1 MSRPARRRSKR
12 GTPSS
17 RRGGAKARP
26 KTSSRK
32 TRSAKRSA
40 SAKAK
45 RSSKARKRSANAT
58 RPAAAKTARRP
69 EATRAADTAT
79 RPEPAPAVPRAPG
92 PLVGTQ
98 WLAARIGHPRVVV
111 LDASWHMPHLN
122 RDPRAEFAAEHLP
135 GARFFDIDAIA
146 DRTTSLPHMLPT
158 AAQFAEQVGAL
169 GVGAGDLVV
178 IYDTRGVGSAA
189 RAWWTF
195 RAMGHD
201 RVAVL
206 DGGLP
211 KWRAEQR
218 AVEQGHEVAAPRR
231 FKAMRHSSLV
241 RSIDQM
247 RDNVASAREQVLDAR
262 SRGRFAGT
270 EPEPRPGLRGGHIP
284 NSLNLPYDQLHRPD
298 GTLLPEEELR
308 RRFEGSGLDLERPIV
323 TTCGSGVT
331 ASVLALGLAVI
342 GRVDVAV
349 YDGSWSEWGGHPD
362 TPVER

>member
-1 MSRPARRRSKR
+1 MSRPSRRRPKR
-12 GTPSS
+12 AAPSS
-17 RRGGAKARP
+17 RRTAKPRRA
-26 KTSSRK
+26 TSKRK
-32 TRSAKRSA
+32 A
-40 SAKAK
+40 
-45 RSSKARKRSANAT
+45 
-58 RPAAAKTARRP
+58 ARRP
-69 EATRAADTAT
+69 APKATRAQSSKKKAARAT
-79 RPEPAPAVPRAPG
+79 SAKTGARSARAAAPPRAPG
-92 PLVGTQ
+92 ALVGTE
-98 WLAARIGHPRVVV
+98 WLAARIGHPRLIV

-146 DRTTSLPHMLPT
+146 DRSTSLPHMLPT

-169 GVGAGDLVV
+169 GVGTGDLIV

-195 RAMGHD
+195 RAMGHE

-211 KWRAEQR
+211 KWRAER
-218 AVEQGHEVAAPRR
+218 RDVEQGDVDAAPRA
-231 FKAMRHSSLV
+231 FKATRRPALV
-241 RSIDQM
+241 RSIDEM
-247 RDNVASAREQVLDAR
+247 RDNVASGDEQVLDAR

-298 GTLLPEEELR
+298 GTLLPEQELR
-308 RRFEGSGLDLERPIV
+308 RRFESSGLDLERPIV

-331 ASVLALGLAVI
+331 ASVLALGLAVV
-342 GRVDVAV
+342 GRDDVAV